1 MLLIH
6 LFALCINELLTV
18 VMLPG
23 LLPIPV
29 IVFEY
34 FPRLFN
40 KTENCFLKLF
50 FHFDCRDWMSFLR
63 PFPFVTFLVSKVQ
76 HIG

>member
-1 MLLIH
+1 
-6 LFALCINELLTV
+6 
-18 VMLPG
+18 MLPG

-50 FHFDCRDWMSFLR
+50 FHF
-63 PFPFVTFLVSKVQ
+63 
-76 HIG
+76 

>member
-1 MLLIH
+1 MESGDDAVNS
-6 LFALCINELLTV
+6 FVCINELLTV

-40 KTENCFLKLF
+40 KTENCFFKLF
-50 FHFDCRDWMSFLR
+50 FHFLIAGIGCRSFGR
-63 PFPFVTFLVSKVQ
+63 SPS
-76 HIG
+76 